1 MAIFRP
7 LLGSIRGKL
16 GGAVFQGGRAGDVVR
31 AHRVGVDPRTPAQV
45 WSRARLSAAARGWH
59 SQSDAAKAAWD
70 TYAATF
76 YAPRDGRAPGV
87 AYTGQQAYT
96 GARYSAMCARNTA
109 ASLVLVTDPPGAAI
123 VTGTQAIPTTAPAL
137 PFAATWKIDDTPR
150 SLQLIAAEIAPPA
163 TIRLTISWDAGV
175 IASGP
180 PVPSDTP
187 SGEFSGFHVLV
198 SLQSPQTHGWQPRR
212 RSIALVTCP
221 PITAITGWT
230 PSDRLTLELTPPPE
244 IIERLRQFPL
254 PAGAWRL
261 TCVAIS
267 NQSAQLKVIGEVAV
281 NV

>member
-1 MAIFRP
+1 
-7 LLGSIRGKL
+7 
-16 GGAVFQGGRAGDVVR
+16 VFQSGRAGDIVR

-76 YAPRDGRAPGV
+76 YSPRDGRAPGV

-109 ASLVLVTDPPGAAI
+109 ASLVLVTDPPGSSI
-123 VTGTQAIPTTAPAL
+123 VTGNQAIPTNAPAI
-137 PFAATWKIDDTPR
+137 PYAATWEIEGNPR
-150 SLQLIAAEIAPPA
+150 ALQLLAAEIALPNTVRI
-163 TIRLTISWDAGV
+163 TIGWESGI

-180 PVPSDTP
+180 PITSDTP
-187 SGEFSGFHVLV
+187 SGEFSGFHVLL

-221 PITAITGWT
+221 PITAISNWT
-230 PSDRLTLELTPPPE
+230 PSDHVTIELTPQPQ
-244 IIERLRQFPL
+244 IIERLKQFPL
-254 PAGAWRL
+254 PGGAWRL